1 MSSASTGGT
10 EGSSPASSPASA
22 ASQTMSAPKYGTLV
36 PNRIFVGGISASTSE
51 AELAQL
57 FSTYGN
63 VKATKI
69 ISDRA
74 GVSKGYGFVTFETEE
89 EAKRLQQESE
99 CIILRERKLNIAP
112 AIKKQPFSRSFDGG
126 SGSPPAVPTS
136 PYYYTNGMGLPYQNS
151 LTFYNAG
158 APAPG
163 TPLAPPADPTAI
175 YQAAG
180 VFGPQAASAH
190 QTYAPMMYPCP
201 APSMYMPQQYQYS
214 PMPYE
219 SYYAGAAGAPQ
230 YLYATSTPTSNGNG
244 GGGGGSSNAGNN
256 GANGATSPAATI
268 QHGLQS
274 LPPGPTHY
282 YTATGPPAHHHHHHP
297 IQSGPGG
304 GTQIEHPYYSFTAAG
319 PPHPPPPHSHPQQQQ
334 QPPPQQQQQQQQ
346 QQHGGHIGLGDQQL
360 LLFTTDATCQQ
371 SANNSDGQA
380 ISQEDTRSASSNSEH
395 QTQQQSGINNNNE
408 TTHVSTSSTSLMPIL
423 PIKYPISNRCYTNYH
438 PLTLHPSSLS
448 HNSPMC
454 PTTQT
459 QTTDTDD
466 ITSNQMQCRTIVYHP
481 VFIPNPY
488 NTNNGSLL
496 PTPPSSGGFDTL
508 KIHDGINQINKSQY
522 LHNRNQNGYNLY
534 SSINHQIPL
543 NKSTT
548 KFPLIRSNNNT
559 HNRRNNNSNTST
571 CHITTRSLNSTLS
584 YNKLPNQYIN
594 SRNNY
599 DNYSLSNTK
608 KNYSDY
614 SIKRNNNNSYVNNTK
629 NHLHDNNNSQIND
642 MTICKSESG
651 NINDN
656 NKTLSPPP
664 APYSP
669 MTRPLPNLSPPN
681 IQVQFY
687 TAQSRYQ
694 SQNQPNNHQHHQQQQ
709 QQQPL
714 QYQQQQQR
722 RYGPA
727 MTNQIGSSGR
737 KSTDKFNTT
746 GGQSGVM
753 LRNNKFK
760 VNGMMPNAGKN
771 CEEGGAG
778 DAQQTVG
785 RMPLTPPGTPHNL
798 QDPNQINDACHQ
810 MQALTL

>member
-1 MSSASTGGT
+1 MQEDFCFVNLAFGYSSASTGGT

-136 PYYYTNGMGLPYQNS
+136 PYYYTN
-151 LTFYNAG
+151 
-158 APAPG
+158 
-163 TPLAPPADPTAI
+163 
-175 YQAAG
+175 
-180 VFGPQAASAH
+180 
-190 QTYAPMMYPCP
+190 
-201 APSMYMPQQYQYS
+201 
-214 PMPYE
+214 
-219 SYYAGAAGAPQ
+219 AAGAPQ

-319 PPHPPPPHSHPQQQQ
+319 PPHPPPPHSHPQQQQQQ